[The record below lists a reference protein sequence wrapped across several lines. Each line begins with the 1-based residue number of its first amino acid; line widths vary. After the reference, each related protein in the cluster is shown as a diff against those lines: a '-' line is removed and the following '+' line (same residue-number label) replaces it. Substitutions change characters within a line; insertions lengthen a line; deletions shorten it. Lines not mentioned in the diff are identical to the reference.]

1 MAASKPVVIIHA
13 KNKCPACESL
23 LKPSSF
29 TKLKETGK
37 RVNPDVRFEVIHH
50 EKWGRTK
57 SNPSSPNIGILT
69 YAPVIMVVPSEH
81 ANPDGNIES
90 AIFYGFDFNQN
101 KNTVVPKRTNLTR
114 ELWLEKVLE
123 PSTFESHAQKY
134 PVSNTVPSRRNRS
147 SDRPSSS
154 A

>member
-1 MAASKPVVIIHA
+1 
-13 KNKCPACESL
+13 
-23 LKPSSF
+23 
-29 TKLKETGK
+29 
-37 RVNPDVRFEVIHH
+37 
-50 EKWGRTK
+50 
-57 SNPSSPNIGILT
+57 
-69 YAPVIMVVPSEH
+69 MVVPSEH

-154 A
+154 ARSTHTHKVRSTRTSEKHRSRSSNSSNRHPSRNKNNHRNDEYDPKCKKFRIVAIK